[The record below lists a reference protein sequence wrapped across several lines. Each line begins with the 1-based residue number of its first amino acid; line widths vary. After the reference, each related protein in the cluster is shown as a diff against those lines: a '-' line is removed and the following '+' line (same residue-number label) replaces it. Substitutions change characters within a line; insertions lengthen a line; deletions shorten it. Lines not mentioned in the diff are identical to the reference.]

1 MCSNFLKYIN
11 VVNLKFDEY
20 FFFLINRKLGK
31 SGFQFSYEN
40 TGSDIPFVKFN
51 IYNLVSELSNTGKYD
66 DQSIER
72 IGKKLI
78 DIKMLYCF
86 LRTTMDYFYLG
97 TTLIVGNDEVE
108 KLNPATISLLRNSH
122 YRVYLVSA
130 LTESILDCMQLIFLG
145 EIKDHRK
152 NKWYN
157 ILYQLKSH
165 DVEEI
170 LSLSEQQKL
179 LDFKNNYRTA
189 ELHKF
194 SKVRSFI
201 SKDKWDHFQEE
212 EEILTNALSRLYS
225 KLVLPAT

>member
-1 MCSNFLKYIN
+1 MSSIFLEYISTIN
-11 VVNLKFDEY
+11 TKFDEY
-20 FFFLINRKLGK
+20 FFFLLNQKLGG

-40 TGSDIPFVKFN
+40 TGANIPFIKFN
-51 IYNLVSELSNTGKYD
+51 IYDLVFELSNEEKYD
-66 DQSIER
+66 EQSIER

-86 LRTTMDYFYLG
+86 LRTTMEYFYLG

-108 KLNPATISLLRNSH
+108 KLNPNTISLLRNSH
-122 YRVYLVSA
+122 YRVYLISA
-130 LTESILDCMQLIFLG
+130 LTESMLDFMQLIFLG
-145 EIKDHRK
+145 AIKDYS
-152 NKWYN
+152 NKKWGK
-157 ILYQLKSH
+157 ILDQLKSH
-165 DVEEI
+165 DIEEI
-170 LSLSEQQKL
+170 LLPSEQQKL
-179 LDFKNNYRTA
+179 LCFKDNYRTA

-212 EEILTNALSRLYS
+212 EEILANALGRLYS

>member
-1 MCSNFLKYIN
+1 MHSKFLEYID
-11 VVNLKFDEY
+11 VVNTKFDEY
-20 FFFLINRKLGK
+20 FFFLISQKSGR

-40 TGSDIPFVKFN
+40 TGADISFIRFN
-51 IYNLVSELSNTGKYD
+51 IYNFLSKLLIQEKYD

-86 LRTTMDYFYLG
+86 LCTTMEYFYLG
-97 TTLIVGNDEVE
+97 TTLIVGDDEVG

-122 YRVYLVSA
+122 YRVYLISA

-145 EIKDHRK
+145 VIKDYRK
-152 NKWYN
+152 NKWEN
-157 ILYQLKSH
+157 VLDQLKIH
-165 DVEEI
+165 DI
-170 LSLSEQQKL
+170 DKIIMPGEQQKL
-179 LDFKNNYRTA
+179 LKFKDNYRTA

-212 EEILTNALSRLYS
+212 EEILVSALDRLYS
-225 KLVLPAT
+225 KLVLPVR